1 MSAIEMNDD
10 LDRVHLH
17 DILVGHDAR
26 ACRSINSY
34 SRH

>member
-17 DILVGHDAR
+17 DILVGHDA
-26 ACRSINSY
+26 
-34 SRH
+34 